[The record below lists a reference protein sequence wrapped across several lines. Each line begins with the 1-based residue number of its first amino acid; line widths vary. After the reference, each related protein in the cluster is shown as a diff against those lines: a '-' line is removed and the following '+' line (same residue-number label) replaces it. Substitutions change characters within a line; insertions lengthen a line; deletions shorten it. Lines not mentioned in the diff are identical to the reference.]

1 VASQPADDVTV
12 WLFGLQWVE
21 AAWMQATRLSDVVQA
36 WFAALTDAR
45 LRASLNE
52 DRDNARAWRE
62 SYDAHEPYD
71 PQRPIRVPT
80 FALRSQV
87 SIEFSFFVIAVRN
100 VLRAQERLP
109 AELRPEMTD
118 QRLFHLTRN
127 IVEHWDE
134 VGGWS
139 VDAFARDY
147 WLCQRYWAPL

>member
-62 SYDAHEPYD
+62 ATTPTNHMIHSGRFACPRSPYGPKCRSSSVFLSLPSATCCERRSVYRRNCDRDDRPTAVSSDAEHCG
-71 PQRPIRVPT
+71 
-80 FALRSQV
+80 AL
-87 SIEFSFFVIAVRN
+87 
-100 VLRAQERLP
+100 
-109 AELRPEMTD
+109 
-118 QRLFHLTRN
+118 
-127 IVEHWDE
+127 
-134 VGGWS
+134 G
-139 VDAFARDY
+139 
-147 WLCQRYWAPL
+147 